1 MGPFQ
6 IHNWIIIPRWAISR
20 QLWKSAEDVSPYFV
34 VHCHTC
40 RKVATLFYGPA
51 GSQYTNNK
59 CLRKYLIKQ
68 LMRFTL
74 LDLHGTRGSFHKMT
88 RKTETSVYNLFF
100 LLGETKLW
108 QLGKCNHETNWK
120 VTNSR
125 KGIGAW
131 TCNVSSKH
139 YETVLHI
146 SDSCWTLIYSTTK
159 NLSITFKASL
169 ANLPLHV
176 CKNLAVGC

>member
-40 RKVATLFYGPA
+40 RKVA
-51 GSQYTNNK
+51 
-59 CLRKYLIKQ
+59 Q

-74 LDLHGTRGSFHKMT
+74 LEGMCDKPVSLHGTRGSFPKW
-88 RKTETSVYNLFF
+88 RGNICLQFVF

-108 QLGKCNHETNWK
+108 HLGKCNHETNWK

-125 KGIGAW
+125 KGTGAW